1 MSKLLNNAMVLAL
14 ELMLQV
20 FSNLLPVNPWLQH
33 SIPKTIESGES
44 CKAFVVVSFIR
55 AFTKP
60 NKHLT
65 RAGP

>member
-20 FSNLLPVNPWLQH
+20 FSNLLPENICFQQ
-33 SIPKTIESGES
+33 TILETTESGES
-44 CKAFVVVSFIR
+44 SKAFMNDNLS
-55 AFTKP
+55 KP
-60 NKHLT
+60 NKHPT